1 MCMEDPELVAEFV
14 TESTESLADI
24 EGQLLEIE
32 SGGADINDDL
42 VNTVFR
48 GVHSIKGVAGFL
60 GLTNI
65 NRLAHSLEDVLNRVR
80 TRDLVPTSEIVDAL
94 LRAADQLSSLVASPE
109 TSNDFD
115 VEKNIANLNAI
126 NDPSVDADDS
136 CPADRSEQDM
146 VKLADAAVESVG
158 EVDVVDAIKES
169 TPESASDTTEAQ
181 PETVAPP
188 SPVAVETP
196 VAPAK
201 VATQPKPAAGTAS
214 SNDRASTPVEA
225 SIRVSVATLDHLMN
239 LAGELVLNRNRL
251 LQYDGGGNDTDFG
264 TLTADIDHN
273 TCELQEAI
281 MKTRMQPI
289 GNVFTR
295 FTRVVRDLSAK
306 LDKQCKLLVEGK
318 EVEVDKTIIEAIA
331 DPLTHLV
338 RNAVDHGMETPA
350 ERIAKGKA
358 AEGLIQLRAF
368 HQSGTVCIEIKD
380 DGAGINVDVV
390 KRKAVEKGLIT
401 TDQAEAMHDRDA
413 IRLILMPG
421 FSTAEV
427 LSDVSGRGVGM
438 DVVRTN
444 IEKLGGTVEIDSQYG
459 SGTTIHVTL
468 PLTLA
473 IIQSLMVKCRD
484 DRFAIPQVN
493 ILELV
498 RLRGQEVGKRIG
510 KVNNAEVLRLRGR
523 LLPLVRLRGAL
534 GIDAEESSEGT
545 ESITTADEA
554 INIIVV
560 ETGQQSYGLIVDGL
574 VNSEEIVVKPLGR
587 HLSNC
592 PCLTGATILGD
603 GRVALILDVNGI
615 AQEANLSVGDSE
627 MLDAQQA
634 DGDFAKETQK
644 QSVLLFTNHPSE
656 QFAVPMEAVARI
668 ERVLM
673 TEVVTVGD
681 QELLHYRDSSLTLLR
696 LENIMDAMASDEEK
710 RVNVIVFEAAGR
722 EVGVLATELID
733 ICELPDAFEAGTFDD
748 TVVYGSQVIQQTTT
762 RLLDTV
768 ELARKA
774 RPDWFKGSK
783 TASQVIPANAS
794 SPTKT
799 VDAGGEMEPGS
810 CVLLA
815 EDSSFFR
822 RQVKNFLEEAGEVV
836 IDCEDGREAW
846 KTLKESPEQFRLVL
860 TDIEMPNMDGLELTR
875 AIRSENRFA
884 DMPIIALTS
893 LASQEDFQRG
903 YDAGV
908 TEYQVKLDREKLI
921 AAVQKFSA
929 VTV

>member
-1 MCMEDPELVAEFV
+1 MEDPELLAEFV
-14 TESTESLADI
+14 TESTEAMADI

-60 GLTNI
+60 GLTTI
-65 NRLAHSLEDVLNRVR
+65 NQLAHSLEDVLNRVR
-80 TRDLVPTSEIVDAL
+80 TRELVPTSEIVDVML
-94 LRAADQLSSLVASPE
+94 QAADELSSLVASPE
-109 TSNDFD
+109 TSNDVD
-115 VEKNIANLNAI
+115 VAKHVAALNAI
-126 NDPSVDADDS
+126 NDSEAISEDTPSVD
-136 CPADRSEQDM
+136 RSEKDISE
-146 VKLADAAVESVG
+146 LADTAVKAADELEAVPEEGSTAEQATDKLDSPVPAAAEVPVEPKPKVTGASG
-158 EVDVVDAIKES
+158 RSASSEKSS
-169 TPESASDTTEAQ
+169 TPA
-181 PETVAPP
+181 
-188 SPVAVETP
+188 
-196 VAPAK
+196 
-201 VATQPKPAAGTAS
+201 
-214 SNDRASTPVEA
+214 EA
-225 SIRVSVATLDHLMN
+225 SIRVSVSTLDHLMN

-251 LQYDGGGNDTDFG
+251 LQYDGLENDTDFS
-264 TLTADIDHN
+264 TLATDIDHN

-306 LDKQCKLLVEGK
+306 LDKQCKLVVDGK

-331 DPLTHLV
+331 DPLTHLI

-350 ERIAKGKA
+350 KRVEAGKP

-380 DGAGINVDVV
+380 DGAGINVDAV
-390 KRKAVEKGLIT
+390 KRKAVEKGLIS
-401 TDQAEAMHDRDA
+401 TDQADAMHDRDA

-498 RLRGQEVGKRIG
+498 RLRGQEVSERIG
-510 KVNNAEVLRLRGR
+510 TVNNAEVLRLRGR
-523 LLPLVRLRGAL
+523 LLPLVRLREAL
-534 GIDAEESSEGT
+534 GIDAGAPEAEVESTVAT
-545 ESITTADEA
+545 EQIVTDEA

-587 HLSNC
+587 HLSSC

-615 AQEANLSVGDSE
+615 AQQANLRVGDSE
-627 MLDAQQA
+627 TTNGDEAEDSSARELD
-634 DGDFAKETQK
+634 K

-668 ERVLM
+668 ERVLSD
-673 TEVVTVGD
+673 ELVIVGG
-681 QELLHYRDSSLTLLR
+681 QELLHYRDSSLPLLR
-696 LENIMDAMASDEEK
+696 LENSMDAMAAPEDR
-710 RVNVIVFEAAGR
+710 RVNIIVFEAAGR
-722 EVGVLATELID
+722 EFGVLATELVD
-733 ICELPDAFEAGTFDD
+733 ICELPDDFEAGTFDD
-748 TVVYGSQVIQQTTT
+748 TVVYGSQVIQQKTT
-762 RLLDTV
+762 RLLDTI
-768 ELARKA
+768 ELARQS
-774 RPDWFKGSK
+774 RPDWFEAKSS
-783 TASQVIPANAS
+783 TTQPTSIDTTSPA
-794 SPTKT
+794 K
-799 VDAGGEMEPGS
+799 AGNPNSDWEPGS
-810 CVLLA
+810 SVLLA

-822 RQVKNFLEEAGEVV
+822 RQVKAFLEEAGETV

-846 KTLKESPEQFRLVL
+846 RVLKETPDRFRLVL

-875 AIRSENRFA
+875 AIRSEDRFSEI
-884 DMPIIALTS
+884 PIIALTS

-921 AAVQKFSA
+921 SAVQKFSLVA
-929 VTV
+929 V